1 MLTITLLS
9 AAFVLP
15 APLSL
20 QATPPAT
27 PPAAVRGA
35 APSAEGA
42 APSAEELEKRVGAF
56 FEAMSAKY
64 ANLKDPSDEDM
75 KRIQAEVAAEADKV
89 VEGIDLATLDAS
101 QFSALGPV
109 LALSPKGQAAAQQVL
124 LGRAAQPT
132 VDGFVAAVQAAG
144 YAMQSGD
151 MSRAADT
158 LLSHPALLEGVRTRD
173 GSMAFEVIGGA
184 GPEVLAKHKD
194 AIERLA
200 GAFVA
205 DAPVATLAS
214 AEEYMR
220 IVYAVLP
227 REKGD
232 SIRGR
237 VVSTVDARLA
247 SAEGREKKMLER
259 LRRTLDG
266 AAARGELV
274 GYPCPPMQFDW
285 VSRTDGTSPWK
296 SLNELQGKVV
306 VLDFWAT
313 WCGPCVGSFPEIAE
327 MRAAYPQ
334 DKLEIIG
341 VTSLQ
346 GMVAH
351 QKREPV
357 DCQGDPAK
365 EKAELMNFM
374 KDMGVTWTVGITNE
388 DVFNPDFGIRGIPF
402 VAILDQ
408 QGKVVKA
415 GLHPSAKDEI
425 RKTIDELLAKSGK

>member
-1 MLTITLLS
+1 MLAITILS
-9 AAFVLP
+9 AALVLP
-15 APLSL
+15 APLAP
-20 QATPPAT
+20 QATPPAA
-27 PPAAVRGA
+27 PPAPETA
-35 APSAEGA
+35 AAKKEAP
-42 APSAEELEKRVGAF
+42 PSAEELEKRVGAF

-64 ANLKDPSDEDM
+64 ANLENPSDEDM
-75 KRIQAEVAAEADKV
+75 KRIQAEVAEQADKV
-89 VEGIDLATLDAS
+89 VEGIDLAALDAS

-124 LGRAAQPT
+124 LARAAQPT
-132 VDGFVAAVQAAG
+132 VDGFIAAVQAAG

-151 MSRAADT
+151 MSRPAET

-173 GSMAFEVIGGA
+173 GSIAFEVIGGA
-184 GPEVLAKHKD
+184 ASETLAKHKD

-205 DAPVATLAS
+205 DAPVATLAA

-220 IVYAVLP
+220 TVYAVLP

-232 SIRGR
+232 AIRSR

-247 SAEGREKKMLER
+247 SAEGREKQMLER

-274 GYPCPPMQFDW
+274 GFPCPAMQFDW
-285 VSRTDGTSPWK
+285 VARVDGTSPWK

-313 WCGPCVGSFPEIAE
+313 WCGPCIGSFPELAE
-327 MRAAYPQ
+327 MRAAYPA

-341 VTSLQ
+341 VTSIQ

-351 QKREPV
+351 QKRDPV
-357 DCQGDPAK
+357 ECQGDPAK
-365 EKAELMNFM
+365 EQAELMTFM
-374 KDMGVTWTVGITNE
+374 KDMGVTWTVGITKE
-388 DVFNPDFGIRGIPF
+388 DVFNPDFGIRGIPY

-415 GLHPSAKDEI
+415 GLHPAAKDEI
-425 RKTIDELLAKSGK
+425 RKTIDELLAKKGG